1 MQLIKHDMTIL
12 SVQKNNIFLK
22 SDEDKQKRRIQK
34 RLNQKLKYNK
44 MKGKLLSETN
54 SQAIQSDDTS
64 TNTELVIREK
74 EENSAMELQE

>member
-74 EENSAMELQE
+74 EDEGRQERL

>member
-1 MQLIKHDMTIL
+1 
-12 SVQKNNIFLK
+12 
-22 SDEDKQKRRIQK
+22 
-34 RLNQKLKYNK
+34 

-74 EENSAMELQE
+74 EDEGRQERL